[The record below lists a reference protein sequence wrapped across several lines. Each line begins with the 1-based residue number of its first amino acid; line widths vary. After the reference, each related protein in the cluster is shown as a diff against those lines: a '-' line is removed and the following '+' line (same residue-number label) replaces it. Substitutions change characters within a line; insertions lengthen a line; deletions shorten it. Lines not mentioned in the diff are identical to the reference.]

1 MGEEEYLILQHK
13 FQEWFK
19 DSVPADTPLAA
30 ETNHLKHVTTRRK
43 RVTKSSNLSSNLLGL
58 IFHGFGGAVFFGSIV
73 GFIIYILNT
82 SLGGWTSNSW
92 LIQFWAVFL
101 AMVIGFYISLVKK
114 LAR

>member
-1 MGEEEYLILQHK
+1 MGEEEYLILQNK

-19 DSVPADTPLAA
+19 DPVPADLPLPA
-30 ETNHLKHVTTRRK
+30 EADHINHTIQRK
-43 RVTKSSNLSSNLLGL
+43 RVTKSSNLLGL

-82 SLGGWTSNSW
+82 RLGGWNGNNW
-92 LIQFWAVFL
+92 LIQFWAIFL

-114 LAR
+114 LAS